1 MKLIIIFKKSTD
13 SVRFRFYKP
22 ETEKTKPNRIQT
34 KKN

>member
-1 MKLIIIFKKSTD
+1 MKLIIILKKSTD
-13 SVRFRFYKP
+13 SVWFRFYKS